1 MYEIT
6 NPLQAIAF
14 LRNIY
19 IGQILYT
26 LSITTIKLSVLAFYW
41 RLFEIKSRKFIYV
54 VTAASIAWCI
64 AIVSRTYASESD
76 RIQLTPLTARL
87 RNLQLLPH
95 TGRVGHHHHKRKM
108 HSDPRHLPR
117 RFGAQCDPRLHHRR
131 HASSARLAPARTNCS
146 THRSSGH
153 VRPWHLHRHR
163 LARTVDHLPADPHL
177 GSSRPHLQLPRDHR
191 MVYC

>member
-1 MYEIT
+1 MRESLGLHMYEIT

-95 TGRVGHHHHKRKM
+95 TGRLGHHHHR
-108 HSDPRHLPR
+108 RLLLPIR
-117 RFGAQCDPRLHHRR
+117 ALSLRQL
-131 HASSARLAPARTNCS
+131 
-146 THRSSGH
+146 GH
-153 VRPWHLHRHR
+153 QYRHR
-163 LARTVDHLPADPHL
+163 LCARRRAAAGPGLRV
-177 GSSRPHLQLPRDHR
+177 G
-191 MVYC
+191 

>member
-64 AIVSRTYASESD
+64 AIVS
-76 RIQLTPLTARL
+76 
-87 RNLQLLPH
+87 
-95 TGRVGHHHHKRKM
+95 
-108 HSDPRHLPR
+108 
-117 RFGAQCDPRLHHRR
+117 
-131 HASSARLAPARTNCS
+131 
-146 THRSSGH
+146 
-153 VRPWHLHRHR
+153 
-163 LARTVDHLPADPHL
+163 
-177 GSSRPHLQLPRDHR
+177 
-191 MVYC
+191 